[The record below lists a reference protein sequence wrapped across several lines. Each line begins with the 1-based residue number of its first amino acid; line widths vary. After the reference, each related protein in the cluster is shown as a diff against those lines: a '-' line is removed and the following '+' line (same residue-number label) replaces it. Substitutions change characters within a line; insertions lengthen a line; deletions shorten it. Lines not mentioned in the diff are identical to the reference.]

1 MKCPICYEIISPDSE
16 KCPLCGHDLTK
27 YKKCTECGE
36 LLEKSDL
43 YCPYCGVKQPEGNKS
58 KVVVPPIIEEPPI
71 EIASPIIEESMSKV
85 ERIHKVDDKEAPIDF
100 LVSRLRKKVEGYLS
114 ESGGL
119 TIESVK
125 KAIIDYLKEK
135 GII

>member
-1 MKCPICYEIISPDSE
+1 MKCPICNDMVSSSLE
-16 KCPLCGHDLTK
+16 KCPRCGQDLTK
-27 YKKCTECGE
+27 YKRCSECGE